1 MQVFYNVCAMLKLV
15 AIDFDGTISDS
26 VGMVLETYRE
36 AVSPY
41 AGHILSDEEIS
52 VGFGMTEAGMM
63 QAIVPESWAEALD
76 EFFGLFRK
84 ADLTPCEGIIELIRE
99 LREMGIIL
107 AVITGRGDEGVRI
120 GLGRLDLLDSFDD
133 ILTGSDVKNNKDENL
148 QRLMNKYS
156 LDNDEIIYIGDA
168 VSDVLA
174 CRKAEVRC
182 LSAAWSH
189 HVNKE
194 MLYELNPGDVYESVA
209 DAREVIMGLIDP
221 EQERRK

>member
-1 MQVFYNVCAMLKLV
+1 MLKLV

-63 QAIVPESWAEALD
+63 QAIVPDSWEAALND
-76 EFFGLFRK
+76 FFALFRI
-84 ADLTPCEGIIELIRE
+84 AELTPCKGIIELIGE
-99 LREMGIIL
+99 LRAKGLTI

-120 GLGRLDLLDSFDD
+120 GLGRLGLLDAFDD

-148 QRLMNKYS
+148 RYLMDKYN
-156 LDNDEIIYIGDA
+156 LAKDEIIYIGDA
-168 VSDVLA
+168 ASDVLA
-174 CRKAEVRC
+174 CRKADVRC
-182 LSAAWSH
+182 ISAAWSH
-189 HVNKE
+189 HVDRQK
-194 MLYELNPGDVYESVA
+194 LYELNAGDVYESVA
-209 DAREVIMGLIDP
+209 DAREVIMGLL
-221 EQERRK
+221 